1 MSLIRATGIFI
12 GKIVALIVG
21 FFITAGPYYTM
32 LDELFNVATDT
43 GGTELNAFLSW
54 AYGAFY
60 YGYPSVIVF
69 GIVFIMYGFLMELRR
84 RYYATE
90 EAGYYSY

>member
-1 MSLIRATGIFI
+1 MSLTRTTGIFI

-32 LDELFNVATDT
+32 LDELFTVASDT

-54 AYGAFY
+54 SYGAFY
-60 YGYPSVIVF
+60 YGYPSVVIF
-69 GIVFIMYGFLMELRR
+69 GVLFIFYAYIMELRQ

-90 EAGYYSY
+90 EVSYYGY